1 MTQKLIK
8 ILSRFYPF
16 YFAIFPI
23 IAFYSTNRRELTL
36 GAIYLPIIVFIS
48 ITAFVWYL
56 LKLVF
61 KGKDDAKIIISLFLV
76 YFFSYQHFSRFTKT
90 FFFYSLIYAL
100 VTYAFL
106 RVRQKTNVHIIL
118 SILGSYLLIY
128 NLIQV
133 IPFEVKRALSR
144 PKMIPIEISAS
155 RAINKDELPDIYYF
169 IFDRYAS
176 FSTLSD
182 YYGFDNSDFFNF
194 LLNQDFY
201 VATESAANYPR
212 THLSLGSSLN
222 LDYLDDLADRS
233 GKENSDY
240 TPIFDLVQ
248 NNKVGSFLKNQGY
261 FYIYAGGWWGPTQV
275 NKQANKNI
283 NLYADS
289 SEFLRKF
296 LGMTILKPLIGEYY
310 KGNQF
315 FGFFQDRIY
324 ENTNYKFEKLNNIAQ
339 EKSPKFVFTHMLFP
353 HHPYLFDK
361 NCQRVDDKR
370 DLPEKEK
377 YLEQLICANSKIK
390 KLIDAILARSEKP
403 PIIIIQSD
411 EGPYKADEMN
421 LDGER
426 SDWTKVSDEAV
437 KTHMRI
443 LNAYYLPGFDYKK
456 LYPSITPVNTF
467 RLIFNYYFGTNL
479 KNLPDKNYFIPN
491 IDRPYNYFEITDT
504 VRSD

>member
-8 ILSRFYPF
+8 IFSRFYPF

-23 IAFYSTNRRELTL
+23 ITFYSTNRRELIL
-36 GAIYLPIIVFIS
+36 SAICLPIIVFVS

-56 LKLVF
+56 STVVF
-61 KGKDDAKIIISLFLV
+61 KGKDDAKIVISLFLM

-90 FFFYSLIYAL
+90 LFFYSLVFAL
-100 VTYAFL
+100 LTYVFI
-106 RVRQKTNVHIIL
+106 RVKQKTNAHVIL

-128 NLIQV
+128 NLIQI
-133 IPFEVKRALSR
+133 IPFEIKRLWNK
-144 PKMIPIEISAS
+144 PKMIPIEMLVSKTL
-155 RAINKDELPDIYYF
+155 NKSELPDIYYL

-182 YYGFDNSDFFNF
+182 YYDFDNNDLFNF

-212 THLSLGSSLN
+212 TYLSLSSSLS
-222 LDYLDDLADRS
+222 LDYLDDLAEKL

-240 TPIFDLVQ
+240 TPIFELVQ
-248 NNKVGSFLKNQGY
+248 NNKVASFLKEQGY
-261 FYIYAGGWWGPTQV
+261 FYIYAGDWWGPTQIS
-275 NKQANKNI
+275 KQANKNI

-296 LGMTILKPLIGEYY
+296 LGTTILKPLIGNYY
-310 KGNQF
+310 KGNKL

-324 ENTNYKFEKLNNIAQ
+324 ENTNYKFEKLSNIAD
-339 EKSPKFVFTHMLFP
+339 EKSPKFVYAHMLIP

-361 NCQRVDDKR
+361 DCKRVDDKR
-370 DLPEKEK
+370 KLPEKEK
-377 YLEQLICANSKIK
+377 YLEQLICVNSKIE
-390 KLIDAILARSEKP
+390 KLIDEILAKSKKP
-403 PIIIIQSD
+403 PIIIVQSD
-411 EGPYKADEMN
+411 EGPFKIDEMN
-421 LDGER
+421 LDGEGR
-426 SDWTKVSDEAV
+426 DWTKVSDEAV
-437 KTHMRI
+437 KTHMGI

-491 IDRPYNYFEITDT
+491 IDRPYNFLEITDT
-504 VRSD
+504 LRSD